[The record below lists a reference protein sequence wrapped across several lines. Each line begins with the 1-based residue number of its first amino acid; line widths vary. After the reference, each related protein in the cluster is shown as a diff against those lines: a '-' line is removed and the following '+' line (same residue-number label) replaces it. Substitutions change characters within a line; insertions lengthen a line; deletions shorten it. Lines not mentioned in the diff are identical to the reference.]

1 MLSLLEKDL
10 AYPFSELMDVVILS
24 FSHGFV
30 SVIRFLI
37 VPRRIILTLSESCLY
52 DYRSPQGS
60 DLQGFALSKVK
71 QQ

>member
-37 VPRRIILTLSESCLY
+37 AT
-52 DYRSPQGS
+52 
-60 DLQGFALSKVK
+60 
-71 QQ
+71 